1 MSGYYGSY
9 FIRKDYSFMNKII
22 TQFQQVLA
30 TAPSG
35 KYGADTNMNFN
46 FQGEAISID
55 KISLTING
63 FISYLYCSAYQTRM
77 PNIFADPPEATTNI
91 QKLQIYSVY
100 DSMGITRPNL

>member
-35 KYGADTNMNFN
+35 KYGAETIMNFN

-63 FISYLYCSAYQTRM
+63 FISYLYFSAYQTQI
-77 PNIFADPPEATTNI
+77 PNIFASPPEPTTNTE
-91 QKLQIYSVY
+91 KLQIYSVY
-100 DSMGITRPNL
+100 DSIGVTRPNL